1 MANEKI
7 DIQKL
12 VSQQISQ
19 TYPNIVIT
27 TPNQT
32 LPVIVRCLEKG
43 DMQLIIEMNGMRK
56 AVSPISPSA
65 YNINMLLR
73 SQSKLTY
80 NKSPDE
86 SFEIHSVE
94 EYLNCIS

>member
-1 MANEKI
+1 MSNDKI
-7 DIQKL
+7 NIQKL
-12 VSQQISQ
+12 VSQQTSLK
-19 TYPNIVIT
+19 YPNIVIT

-43 DMQLIIEMNGMRK
+43 DMQFIIEMNGIRK

-73 SQSKLTY
+73 SQSNIVY
-80 NKSPDE
+80 NKSPSE
-86 SFEIHSVE
+86 SFEIHSIE
-94 EYLNCIS
+94 EYLNCIT